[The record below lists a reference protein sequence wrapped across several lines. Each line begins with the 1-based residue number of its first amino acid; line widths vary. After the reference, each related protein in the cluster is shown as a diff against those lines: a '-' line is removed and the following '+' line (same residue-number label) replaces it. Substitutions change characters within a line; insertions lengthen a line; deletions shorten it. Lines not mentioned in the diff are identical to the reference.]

1 MDLLQHY
8 RQLAGYDEWANRE
21 IIASFR
27 ASQPTA
33 RSLRWLAHIVAAE
46 HLWLARVRQKAA
58 PFAVWPELTVDQ
70 CETEVRKLAELW
82 NELLAESSNPLE
94 RLVAYKNSKGESYE
108 SLVRDILTHVFM
120 HSAYH
125 RGQIASEMRA
135 SGQVPAYTDF
145 IHVVRQGLIGAP

>member
-8 RQLAGYDEWANRE
+8 RQLVGYDEWANRE

-33 RSLRWLAHIVAAE
+33 RSLRWLAHIVGAE

-70 CETEVRKLAELW
+70 CEIEVRKLMELW
-82 NELLAESSNPLE
+82 NELLAERSNPLD
-94 RLVAYKNSKGESYE
+94 RLVAYKNSKGESYQ

-145 IHVVRQGLIGAP
+145 IHAIRQGLIGVP